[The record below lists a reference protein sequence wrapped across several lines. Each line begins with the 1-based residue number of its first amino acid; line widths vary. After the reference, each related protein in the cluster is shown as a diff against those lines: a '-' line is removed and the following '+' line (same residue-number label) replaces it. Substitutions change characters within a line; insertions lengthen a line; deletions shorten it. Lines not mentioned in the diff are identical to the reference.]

1 MQKISDIIIVVG
13 GGGGGTE
20 DISHGLHIYHK
31 EKTIKNS
38 SMQKFIQ

>member
-1 MQKISDIIIVVG
+1 MQKISDINIIVV
-13 GGGGGTE
+13 GGGGTE